1 MTWRLTALRIGYV
14 SIWPLSLLVHGKLC
28 LSASIPAPLHSI
40 LCTESQWASLLI
52 QSRTYGFPAC
62 NPPWTSHVTLY
73 LRQIW
78 MVTSRHRRNLAS
90 SPAASSTTS
99 LPCSLC
105 SSHSSLLSVIQTH
118 QACFHLGTCVLFGV
132 CKVCHCSPCLSSRSL
147 LSITLSEKPTMNV
160 LSAIQIL
167 NPLNLLLLTV

>member
-1 MTWRLTALRIGYV
+1 MTWRLTALRVGYV
-14 SIWPLSLLVHGKLC
+14 SVWPLSLLVHGKLC

-40 LCTESQWASLLI
+40 LCTESQWAGLLI

-73 LRQIW
+73 LCQVRI
-78 MVTSRHRRNLAS
+78 VTSRHGWHLAS
-90 SPAASSTTS
+90 SPAAPSTTS
-99 LPCSLC
+99 LPCSLR
-105 SSHSSLLSVIQTH
+105 SSYASLLSVIQTH

-147 LSITLSEKPTMNV
+147 LSVTLSEKPTVNV

-167 NPLNLLLLTV
+167 DPLNLLSLTV